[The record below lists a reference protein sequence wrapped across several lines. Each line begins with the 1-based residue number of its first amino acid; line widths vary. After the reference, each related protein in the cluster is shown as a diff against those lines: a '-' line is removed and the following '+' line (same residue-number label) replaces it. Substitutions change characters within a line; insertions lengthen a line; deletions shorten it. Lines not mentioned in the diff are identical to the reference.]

1 MPVLI
6 SEILS
11 KGTQEVTKK
20 EMVKGPYFTF
30 VIKRTHRDERV
41 GTALKE

>member
-11 KGTQEVTKK
+11 KGTQELTKK
-20 EMVKGPYFTF
+20 ETIKGLYPTF
-30 VIKRTHRDERV
+30 VIKTTHGDEMV
-41 GTALKE
+41 GAALK

>member
-11 KGTQEVTKK
+11 KGTQELTKK
-20 EMVKGPYFTF
+20 ETVEGPYPTF
-30 VIKRTHRDERV
+30 IIKTTHGDEMV
-41 GTALKE
+41 GAVLK

>member
-11 KGTQEVTKK
+11 KGTQELTKK
-20 EMVKGPYFTF
+20 EMIKGPYLTF
-30 VIKRTHRDERV
+30 VTKTTHGDEMV
-41 GTALKE
+41 GTALK